1 MEFALRF
8 PILKPTSAGV
18 ICWSALNWGA
28 IVTYISFRKRRM
40 PDATP
45 DRARI
50 FQAALAEHLEVIQA
64 LNDQQHV
71 LDQIASEMLLA
82 IRMGGKI
89 LWCGNGGSAA
99 DAQHLNGQ
107 LVVRFR
113 QDRAGIPSIA
123 LSTDTSILTAASNNY
138 GYEHIFQRQVETL
151 AHKGDV
157 VVAVSTSGNSRN
169 VFLALEAARKIG
181 AVTVAFTGRGGGQ
194 VAKAADFLFEVSSSD
209 TPRIQEAHI
218 LAGHVLCEILERE
231 LTAAQSSATQ
241 NGSLFRNHPL
251 ADRTL

>member
-1 MEFALRF
+1 
-8 PILKPTSAGV
+8 
-18 ICWSALNWGA
+18 
-28 IVTYISFRKRRM
+28 M
-40 PDATP
+40 PETTP

-50 FQAALAEHLEVIQA
+50 FQAALAEHVQIIQA
-64 LNDQQHV
+64 LKDQQRV
-71 LDQIASEMLLA
+71 LDQIASEMVLA

-89 LWCGNGGSAA
+89 LWCGKGGSPA

-151 AHKGDV
+151 ASKGDV
-157 VVAVSTSGNSRN
+157 VVAISTSGNSRN
-169 VFLALEAARKIG
+169 VFLALEAARKVG
-181 AVTVAFTGRGGGQ
+181 AVTVAFTGKGGG
-194 VAKAADFLFEVSSSD
+194 KISTAADFLFEVPSTD

-218 LAGHVLCEILERE
+218 LAGHVLCEILENE
-231 LTAAQSSATQ
+231 LAVGRGTAAP
-241 NGSLFRNHPL
+241 NGTSVRNPL
-251 ADRTL
+251 PT

>member
-1 MEFALRF
+1 
-8 PILKPTSAGV
+8 
-18 ICWSALNWGA
+18 
-28 IVTYISFRKRRM
+28 M

-45 DRARI
+45 DRAQI
-50 FQAALAEHLEVIQA
+50 FQAALAEHLQVIQA
-64 LNDQQHV
+64 LNDQQRV
-71 LDQIASEMLLA
+71 LDQIASEMVLA

-107 LVVRFR
+107 LVVRYR
-113 QDRAGIPSIA
+113 YDRAGIPSIA

-157 VVAVSTSGNSRN
+157 VVAISTSGNSRN
-169 VFLALEAARKIG
+169 VYLALEAARKIG
-181 AVTVAFTGRGGGQ
+181 AVTVAFTGKGGGQ
-194 VAKAADFLFEVSSSD
+194 IAKAADFLLEVPSTD

-218 LAGHVLCEILERE
+218 LAGHILIEILERE
-231 LTAAQSSATQ
+231 LTGAQGNAAQ
-241 NGSLFRNHPL
+241 NGSAFRNPL
-251 ADRTL
+251 VNRPQ

>member
-1 MEFALRF
+1 MAE
-8 PILKPTSAGV
+8 TNS
-18 ICWSALNWGA
+18 
-28 IVTYISFRKRRM
+28 
-40 PDATP
+40 

-50 FQAALAEHLEVIQA
+50 FQAALADHLQIVQA
-64 LNDQQHV
+64 LNDQQRV
-71 LDQIASEMLLA
+71 LDQIASEMVLA
-82 IRMGGKI
+82 VRMGGKI

-113 QDRAGIPSIA
+113 HDRAGIPSIA

-181 AVTVAFTGRGGGQ
+181 AVTVAFTGKGGGQ
-194 VAKAADFLFEVSSSD
+194 IAKAADFLFEVPSSD
-209 TPRIQEAHI
+209 LPRIQEAHI
-218 LAGHVLCEILERE
+218 LAGHILCEVLELE
-231 LTAAQSSATQ
+231 LMQNSAAAGP
-241 NGSLFRNHPL
+241 NGTGLRSPLPSRSL
-251 ADRTL
+251 

>member
-1 MEFALRF
+1 MAE
-8 PILKPTSAGV
+8 TNS
-18 ICWSALNWGA
+18 
-28 IVTYISFRKRRM
+28 
-40 PDATP
+40 

-50 FQAALAEHLEVIQA
+50 FQAALADHLQIVQA
-64 LNDQQHV
+64 LNDQQRV
-71 LDQIASEMLLA
+71 LDRIASEMVLA
-82 IRMGGKI
+82 VRMGGKI

-113 QDRAGIPSIA
+113 HDRAGIPSIA

-169 VFLALEAARKIG
+169 VFLALEAARKIE
-181 AVTVAFTGRGGGQ
+181 AVTVAFTGKGGGQ
-194 VAKAADFLFEVSSSD
+194 IAKAADFLFEVPSSD
-209 TPRIQEAHI
+209 LPRIQEAHI
-218 LAGHVLCEILERE
+218 LAGHILCEVLELE
-231 LTAAQSSATQ
+231 LMQNSAAAGP
-241 NGSLFRNHPL
+241 NGTGLRSPLPSRSL
-251 ADRTL
+251 

>member
-1 MEFALRF
+1 M
-8 PILKPTSAGV
+8 
-18 ICWSALNWGA
+18 
-28 IVTYISFRKRRM
+28 
-40 PDATP
+40 
-45 DRARI
+45 
-50 FQAALAEHLEVIQA
+50 
-64 LNDQQHV
+64 V
-71 LDQIASEMLLA
+71 LS

-113 QDRAGIPSIA
+113 LDRPGIPSIA

-151 AHKGDV
+151 ARKGDV
-157 VVAVSTSGNSRN
+157 VVAISTSGNSRN

-181 AVTVAFTGRGGGQ
+181 AVTVAFTGQGGGKI
-194 VAKAADFLFEVSSSD
+194 ATAADFLFEVPSAD

-218 LAGHVLCEILERE
+218 LAGHVLCEILEKELNTGQGNSYPRTVRE
-231 LTAAQSSATQ
+231 SEILSRLVLSSRGLPSPESHFQPPVAGRASSGRTMPLPSLPVLQTQ
-241 NGSLFRNHPL
+241 RRQRPPSASRSGPDPAFASVGIRSAVLGSP
-251 ADRTL
+251 